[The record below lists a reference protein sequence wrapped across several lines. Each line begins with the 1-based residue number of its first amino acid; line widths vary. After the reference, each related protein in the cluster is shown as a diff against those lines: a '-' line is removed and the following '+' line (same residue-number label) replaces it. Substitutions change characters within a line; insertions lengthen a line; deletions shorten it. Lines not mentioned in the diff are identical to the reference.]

1 VLHALGAVVVSDDYP
16 EGSDPWPSPSE
27 AEHLARQRAEATRE
41 AYDRGYVSRALPLG
55 GGGVSWGAFGGGG
68 GGGGGTVR
76 AVYGGGG
83 GGGSVFVPDLS
94 QLESNRK
101 PTEEERAEMSWT
113 NPEAATLARE
123 ILTQE
128 KMDALRD
135 RVTEEV
141 AQYRV
146 LLAGANCGSVFSF
159 KKTHPED
166 ASKHYWYAAI
176 KSGDAWYTTARDKR
190 VIESDEALIDV
201 SIETVRDV
209 GVEPVD
215 D

>member
-1 VLHALGAVVVSDDYP
+1 
-16 EGSDPWPSPSE
+16 
-27 AEHLARQRAEATRE
+27 
-41 AYDRGYVSRALPLG
+41 
-55 GGGVSWGAFGGGG
+55 
-68 GGGGGTVR
+68 
-76 AVYGGGG
+76 
-83 GGGSVFVPDLS
+83 VFVPDLS

-190 VIESDEALIDV
+190 VIESDEALIEWLI
-201 SIETVRDV
+201 SLGAMEAQHELTAGETHATPAIDASSS
-209 GVEPVD
+209 D
-215 D
+215 A